1 MEQNHDYFVQVM
13 FRNFNVVVHLTVE
26 GEPLP
31 NGVIATGLSL
41 VFKEILPVQPSQRET
56 VELYCGCMTCGYS
69 KLFAV
74 FTVSPEHWEQ
84 YRTHLAE
91 TVGRANPDAICEL
104 LGMLAV
110 EALAEYLD
118 EQAAESERRKSLFSR
133 MFGILFSKYQESRV
147 FSLN

>member
-1 MEQNHDYFVQVM
+1 MEQNHDYFVQVK
-13 FRNFNVVVHLTVE
+13 FRNFNVVIHLTVE

-31 NGVIATGLSL
+31 NDVIATGLSL
-41 VFKEILPVQPSQRET
+41 VFKEILPVQPLQREI

-69 KLFAV
+69 KLFAEL
-74 FTVSPEHWEQ
+74 TVSPEHWEK

-91 TVGRANPDAICEL
+91 TLGRANPDTICEL

-110 EALAEYLD
+110 EALAEYLN
-118 EQAAESERRKSLFSR
+118 EQAARAERNKSLFNR
-133 MFGILFSKYQESRV
+133 MFSVLFYKYQESRV